1 MKVPISASPRLKIVQ
16 VTRLVTA
23 GIEIPPVTVTM
34 VTPKPTSSIDQR
46 RRARRRAPR
55 RRAAV
60 NGGKARTVR
69 TW

>member
-1 MKVPISASPRLKIVQ
+1 MNVPISASPRLKIVQ

-23 GIEIPPVTVTM
+23 GMEIPPVTVTM
-34 VTPKPTSSIDQR
+34 VTPKPTSSITSDA
-46 RRARRRAPR
+46 RAPTAPR

>member
-34 VTPKPTSSIDQR
+34 VTPKADELDHQR
-46 RRARRRAPR
+46 RQGADALRGAGPR
-55 RRAAV
+55 
-60 NGGKARTVR
+60 
-69 TW
+69 